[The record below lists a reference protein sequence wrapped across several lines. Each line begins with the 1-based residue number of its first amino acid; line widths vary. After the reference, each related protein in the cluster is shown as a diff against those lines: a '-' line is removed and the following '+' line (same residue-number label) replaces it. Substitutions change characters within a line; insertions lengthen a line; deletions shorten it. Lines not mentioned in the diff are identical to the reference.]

1 LRVLAPSRACRSTLH
16 GVERA
21 AAHRGGYRADGA
33 AQAVLA
39 NRPNADPEPR
49 HCAAFGTPLPSLQAD
64 RTRDCSHKV
73 QRIGA
78 ALRAFS
84 LLGVGIALTC
94 LAMSPVGFSLE
105 VG

>member
-1 LRVLAPSRACRSTLH
+1 MAPVKPRWATC
-16 GVERA
+16 
-21 AAHRGGYRADGA
+21 
-33 AQAVLA
+33 
-39 NRPNADPEPR
+39 PNTDLESR
-49 HCAAFGTPLPSLQAD
+49 HCATFGTPLPSLQAD

-73 QRIGA
+73 QRFST

-84 LLGVGIALTC
+84 PLGVGIALTC